1 MVIVTGSEGHG
12 ETDSGRAPF
21 DAAGFAGALARRG
34 AEWVAARLS
43 PYVRPERRARVE
55 AVLAARVASVQVAIE
70 DAQDPH
76 NIAAIVRTAEALGAG
91 VVHAIGAPA
100 WDVYSPRVSRGAV
113 RWADVRVHARWTA
126 FAAAVGPG
134 VRLAAACVE
143 PGDGVVAFD
152 RLPVDRPVCLV
163 FGSEGPGLS
172 VQALEACELR
182 FTIPMV
188 GMMESLNVSVAAA
201 IALSSALARRREL
214 LGAPGDLD
222 PARRLALRAEF
233 FAKSL
238 DGRLVRALLA
248 EEKAS

>member
-1 MVIVTGSEGHG
+1 VVIVTGPEEHG

-21 DAAGFAGALARRG
+21 DADAFAGALARCG
-34 AEWVAARLS
+34 AEWVAARLH
-43 PYVRPERRARVE
+43 PYVRPERRARIE

-70 DAQDPH
+70 DPQDPH

-100 WDVYSPRVSRGAV
+100 WDVYSPRVTRGAV
-113 RWADVRVHARWTA
+113 RWADVRVHPRWTA
-126 FAAAVGPG
+126 FTGAVGSG
-134 VRLAAACVE
+134 VRLAAACVQ
-143 PGDGVVAFD
+143 PGDGVLELE

-201 IALSSALARRREL
+201 IALSSALARRRAL
-214 LGAPGDLD
+214 LGGAGDLE
-222 PARRLALRAEF
+222 PGRRDALRAEWY
-233 FAKSL
+233 AKSV
-238 DGRLVRALLA
+238 DGRLVRALLTEA
-248 EEKAS
+248 RAS